1 MLIFECNHG
10 VPGNTV
16 GVGSGQRSRGVLDS
30 DQQIGFQVIYVL
42 KYMSWVTFRK
52 SRIYSNCSSRSSL
65 CYFLSY
71 MHSFSSICQN
81 HRSINFIRC
90 SLWFL
95 PVSYSWD
102 QAPEDRGC
110 LLGIIRNHGFCACV
124 MQKNHLF
131 KESFKPVLALT

>member
-30 DQQIGFQVIYVL
+30 DQQTRFQVIYVL
-42 KYMSWVTFRK
+42 KYVSWVTFRK
-52 SRIYSNCSSRSSL
+52 SRIYSNFSSRSSL

-81 HRSINFIRC
+81 HRSINFIGC

-102 QAPEDRGC
+102 QAPKDRGC

-124 MQKNHLF
+124 MQKITFSRSPSNQF
-131 KESFKPVLALT
+131 WP